1 MSDRPA
7 GAASGVEA
15 EGEADGEADGE
26 AEVETEGD
34 GPRASDFASSYP
46 ALHEEHTRTAA
57 ITIASATT
65 TGDLIGF
72 FTGRGLEAS
81 PPWT

>member
-15 EGEADGEADGE
+15 EGEADGVADGE
-26 AEVETEGD
+26 AEVEAEGD